1 MRRGL
6 SVLSGFLICAVAA
19 QPESTSAKIIRG
31 RSTFLFLILLLL
43 LLLAALT
50 GACLG
55 VGFVFFGHELGQVV
69 AYRLEFG
76 VPGEVGPFERVF
88 GFVVEFFAAGVV
100 ADVAPLFG
108 ADGVVVELKGGE
120 R

>member
-50 GACLG
+50 GAGLV
-55 VGFVFFGHELGQVV
+55 VGFVFFGHKLGQVV
-69 AYRLEFG
+69 ADGFQVG
-76 VPGEVGPFERVF
+76 VGGEVGPFEGIF
-88 GFVVEFFAAGVV
+88 GFVVQFFAAGVV
-100 ADVAPLFG
+100 A
-108 ADGVVVELKGGE
+108 
-120 R
+120 